1 MDGDT
6 VKHCVDALCMCAVV
20 VACVIVAGRS

>member
-20 VACVIVAGRS
+20 VALVVVASRS